1 MPHEIIFKSTERS
14 GLHSELFMTING
26 YNEIFIE
33 VFYQNKDD
41 YEGMAIMLEKESA
54 IKLAK
59 ELRKMI
65 SFLED

>member
-1 MPHEIIFKSTERS
+1 
-14 GLHSELFMTING
+14 MTTND

-33 VFYQNKDD
+33 VFYQTNDD

>member
-1 MPHEIIFKSTERS
+1 MPHEIIFKSTDRS
-14 GLHSELFMTING
+14 GLYSELFMTING

>member
-1 MPHEIIFKSTERS
+1 MPHEIIFKSTDRS
-14 GLHSELFMTING
+14 ALHSELFLTIND
-26 YNEIFIE
+26 YNEIFID
-33 VFYQNKDD
+33 VYNQNDVGD
-41 YEGMAIMLEKESA
+41 GMAIMLEKESA

>member
-14 GLHSELFMTING
+14 KIHSEMFLTIND
-26 YNEIFIE
+26 YNEIIID
-33 VFYQNKDD
+33 VYNQNDVADGK
-41 YEGMAIMLEKESA
+41 AIMLEKESA

-65 SFLED
+65 SFLKD